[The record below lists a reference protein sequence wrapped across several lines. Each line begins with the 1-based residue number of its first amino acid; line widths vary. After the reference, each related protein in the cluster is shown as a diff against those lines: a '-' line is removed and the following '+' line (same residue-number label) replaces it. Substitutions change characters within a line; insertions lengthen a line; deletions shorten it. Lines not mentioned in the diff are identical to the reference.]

1 MPLQGSPELK
11 ARLEALK
18 TAFKP
23 ISKAWAET
31 TVPMI
36 HADAPVR
43 PASMHAGDGHT
54 PGRLAGSF
62 RIRSRTRTRAV
73 IDGHYTAYF
82 VNKGVRPHTIFQ
94 RGIHHPGYK
103 ARPFLKRDAW
113 ESLRKH
119 PMAEAL
125 IDVWNEA
132 A

>member
-1 MPLQGSPELK
+1 MALKGSPELK
-11 ARLEALK
+11 ARLKALR
-18 TAFKP
+18 TAFRP
-23 ISKAWAET
+23 IAKAWAET
-31 TVPMI
+31 TVPMY

-43 PASMHAGDGHT
+43 PSSMHAGDGHT
-54 PGRLAGSF
+54 PGRLANSF
-62 RIRSRTRTRAV
+62 RVRERTRTRAV

-82 VNKGVRPHTIFQ
+82 VNKGVRPHTIFS

-113 ESLRKH
+113 EALRKH
-119 PMAEAL
+119 PMSEAL